1 MPLPWRPHER
11 RAILDRYFA
20 LLPQAE
26 EDPEASL
33 QLSAL
38 SQKYV
43 EGLPRLLLS
52 RCPFTKFELRHSF
65 DPYGLDGLW
74 WNYHDPARPLRE
86 RIYTC
91 QAITGAVT
99 LVQPVEVFPFLA
111 KPGPGIP
118 YVLPHLLQ
126 APDVLAVLSTLACG
140 RHTAYCVAYY
150 APDERDGL
158 NWPNDWGANE
168 RWAEGGNSPGGW
180 YEAPDFEE
188 SWDFNL
194 RPWLD
199 SGKLLWIAPGDD
211 RLELRSGS
219 AGCPYLNLTGERRMQ
234 YVSGGQVWFGDELN
248 EQELEESAS

>member
-168 RWAEGGNSPGGW
+168 RWAEGGNSPGAGTRRRTSKNPGISICGPGSIPASFCGSPPATIAW
-180 YEAPDFEE
+180 SCAP
-188 SWDFNL
+188 
-194 RPWLD
+194 
-199 SGKLLWIAPGDD
+199 APP
-211 RLELRSGS
+211 
-219 AGCPYLNLTGERRMQ
+219 AAHT
-234 YVSGGQVWFGDELN
+234 
-248 EQELEESAS
+248 